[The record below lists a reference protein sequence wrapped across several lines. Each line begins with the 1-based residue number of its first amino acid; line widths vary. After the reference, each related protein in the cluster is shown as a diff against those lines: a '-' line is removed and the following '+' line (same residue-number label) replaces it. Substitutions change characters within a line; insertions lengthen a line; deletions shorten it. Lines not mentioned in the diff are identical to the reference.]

1 MASNNIVESISL
13 TGMAKAFYTGGE
25 VRVGNL
31 NGFIYSS
38 YNGGVSVVD
47 PSSGQTVA
55 FVASENDP
63 VATFAVSPVDNNE
76 IITVG
81 QSLLCRHWHISENS
95 EVTMVRAWSSGH
107 SHTVCSI
114 DVSYDGSL
122 IATSGVDKTI
132 RVFTIPGY
140 YSVCVYKVPAMVDN
154 ISIVRFCPSRN
165 YLASVGPENTISIY
179 DLEQPSRLTPIKD
192 LSCHMS
198 TVHTITFSPDGSTMY
213 TSGNDQ
219 VVATWKD
226 FKLVSQVAVFEAV
239 QCVSPLGDDGAFI
252 TVGEKGQIRSWK
264 NKRCVL
270 SSESGHSA
278 KGELKY
284 IYALGSSEFLVVG
297 QDLSM
302 SIWTISDSIS
312 FSRQLLGNLGEIVSL
327 KYLDESRVVCAVNDE
342 FPRII
347 NTNNFSTETKLVG
360 HSDICLSVAVSGEY
374 IATGSK
380 DQTVRIW
387 KNFECIDVLK
397 GHTGP
402 VTAVFFS
409 HNAHHPKEGFRVV
422 SGSEDTCVK
431 VWRVDGGKSSSTTSK
446 KKSIIRSI
454 MAHTKSV
461 NVVAISKNDKF
472 IATGS
477 QDRSAKI
484 FDLDTGKLV
493 GTCLGHKR
501 GIWGIDFSPIEKLL
515 ATSSGDSTI
524 KLWNLNVGNE
534 EGSGGN
540 LTCIRTF
547 EGHDHSVL
555 NCRFFGN
562 SGLQIVSS
570 DAIGSMRVWN
580 VRTGECG
587 IVALTNG
594 EVIESHSEVKKSS
607 AVKAA
612 AKMIEKFTEDDDE
625 NVARVWALD
634 VFQSTD
640 TLKIC
645 TGTASGSLV
654 CWEDNTEQI
663 VEERSRSRA
672 EKSEKDTSIQVL
684 LKAGQFHEAFV
695 SAFELDRPK
704 QMLEVLRES
713 NWKQSGQ
720 VINVGKFVREK
731 IGGDDKAIKKLV
743 SIIAEWSKTSRNCSI
758 AYSLLVELG
767 RAGMPITDTS
777 SDLRTKLE
785 CYAEKHL
792 LRLTNLSQKCYIVD
806 AILIAGDSA
815 SIEEREPKQRKVDI

>member
-1 MASNNIVESISL
+1 MSSTSIVESIAL

-31 NGFIYSS
+31 NGHIYSL

-47 PSSGQTVA
+47 PESGQTVA
-55 FVASENDP
+55 FVASENDQI
-63 VATFAVSPVDNNE
+63 ATFAVDPTNNSE
-76 IITVG
+76 LITVG
-81 QSLLCRHWHISENS
+81 QSLLCRHWHISEDS

-114 DVSYDGSL
+114 DISHDGSL
-122 IATSGVDKTI
+122 VATSGIDKSI
-132 RVFTIPGY
+132 RVFTIQGY
-140 YSVCVYKVPAMVDN
+140 YSVCVYKVPTMADN

-165 YLASVGPENTISIY
+165 YLATVGPENTISVY
-179 DLEQPSRLTPIKD
+179 DLDQPSRLTPIKD
-192 LSCHMS
+192 LACHMS
-198 TVHTITFSPDGSTMY
+198 TVHTISFSPDGSCMY

-219 VVATWKD
+219 VVATWNTKD
-226 FKLVSQVAVFEAV
+226 LTLVSQVAVFESV
-239 QCVSPLGDDGAFI
+239 HSVCSFPDNGFV
-252 TVGEKGQIRSWK
+252 TVGDKGQIRLWK
-264 NKRCVL
+264 NRKCAL
-270 SSESGHSA
+270 SAESGHSA
-278 KGELKY
+278 NGELKY
-284 IYALGSSEFLVVG
+284 IFSLSLNEMLVVG

-302 SIWTISDSIS
+302 SIWNVSSTSIS

-342 FPRII
+342 FPRVI
-347 NTNNFSTETKLVG
+347 NTTNFSTETKLVG

-380 DQTVRIW
+380 DQTIRMW
-387 KNFECIDVLK
+387 KNYECIDVLK

-402 VTAVFFS
+402 VTTVCFS
-409 HNAHHPKEGFRVV
+409 HNHSHPKEGFRLV

-431 VWRVDGGKSSSTTSK
+431 VWRIADGSLKK

-461 NVVAISKNDKF
+461 NVVAVSRNDKY

-501 GIWGIDFSPIEKLL
+501 GIWGVDFSPIEKIV

-524 KLWNLNVGNE
+524 KLWNLVN
-534 EGSGGN
+534 GGDGAN

-555 NCRFFGN
+555 NCRFLIN
-562 SGLQIVSS
+562 SGMQLVST

-594 EVIESHSEVKKSS
+594 EVIESHSEKKKSS
-607 AVKAA
+607 AVMAA
-612 AKMIEKFTEDDDE
+612 AKAIENFTEEDDE
-625 NVARVWALD
+625 NVSRVWALD
-634 VFQSTD
+634 MVQTSND
-640 TLKIC
+640 GGLKIC

-654 CWEDNTEQI
+654 CWEDNTEKI
-663 VEERSRSRA
+663 VLERSRAKA

-684 LKAGQFHEAFV
+684 LKSGQYHDAFV
-695 SAFELDRPK
+695 CAFELDRPK

-713 NWKQSGQ
+713 NWKNSSGGQ
-720 VINVGKFVREK
+720 GINVGRFVREK
-731 IGGDDKAIKKLV
+731 LGQDEQSVKKLV
-743 SIIAEWSKTSRNCSI
+743 NMIAEWSKTSRNCSI
-758 AYSLLVELG
+758 AYALLVELA
-767 RAGMPITDTS
+767 RAGVSSTDS
-777 SDLRTKLE
+777 SDLRSKLE

-806 AILIAGDSA
+806 AILIAADSA
-815 SIEEREPKQRKVDI
+815 VISEREPKQRKIDS